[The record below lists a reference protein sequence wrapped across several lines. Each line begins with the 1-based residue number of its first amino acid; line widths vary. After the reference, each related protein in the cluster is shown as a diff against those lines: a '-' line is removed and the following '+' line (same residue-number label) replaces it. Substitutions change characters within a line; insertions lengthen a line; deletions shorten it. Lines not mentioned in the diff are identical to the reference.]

1 MLNAIREGGWPM
13 FIVLAVGVTSLTAAF
28 RYSRDGR
35 KDLLGLVLGL
45 GAATLFAGLF
55 GTVVGV
61 MVSVEHV
68 GELPP
73 DQRWIVLLGLKES
86 LNNLALATVFAF
98 ADALLVARGQWR
110 RGRLTPPE
118 AAART

>member
-13 FIVLAVGVTSLTAAF
+13 YVVLAVGVTSLTAAY

-35 KDLLGLVLGL
+35 RDLLGLVLGL
-45 GAATLFAGLF
+45 AAATLFAGVF
-55 GTVVGV
+55 GTVAGM
-61 MVSVEHV
+61 MVSVDHI
-68 GELPP
+68 GEVPP
-73 DQRWIVLLGLKES
+73 DQRWIVLIGFKES
-86 LNNLALATVFAF
+86 LNNLALASVVVFG
-98 ADALLVARGQWR
+98 DALLLSRGQFR